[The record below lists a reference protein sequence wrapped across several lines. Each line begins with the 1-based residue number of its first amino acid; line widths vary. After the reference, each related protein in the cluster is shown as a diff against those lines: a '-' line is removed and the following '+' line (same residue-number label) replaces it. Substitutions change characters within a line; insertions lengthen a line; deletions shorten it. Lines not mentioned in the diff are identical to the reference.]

1 MGVCDCFSS
10 VFVSF
15 TYKYEIACQDKWKFL
30 VIFWSS
36 LVDSTHAISPGA
48 GWSLVVGHL
57 ASVYEAVGSGIN
69 ITK

>member
-1 MGVCDCFSS
+1 MGVCDHFSS

-15 TYKYEIACQDKWKFL
+15 TYKYEIVCQDEWKFL

-36 LVDSTHAISPGA
+36 LVDSTHAIAPGT
-48 GWSLVVGHL
+48 GWSSVVGHL
-57 ASVYEAVGSGIN
+57 VSVYEAVGSGTS